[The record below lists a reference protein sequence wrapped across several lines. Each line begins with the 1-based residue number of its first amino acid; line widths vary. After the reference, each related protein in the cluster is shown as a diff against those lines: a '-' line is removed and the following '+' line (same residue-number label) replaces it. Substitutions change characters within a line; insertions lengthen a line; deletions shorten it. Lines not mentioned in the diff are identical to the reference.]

1 MSPLVYAD
9 HHATTPLVPEALEA
23 MLPWLGRPANPSSV
37 HAEGRAARLAVEEAR
52 EAVAAAIGARP
63 AEIVFTSGGTESD
76 NLAVRGAARE
86 VRTRTGRARV
96 VVTAAEHAAVRE
108 AALGLVAEGFEVETL
123 PVDAN
128 GLPLPHTPG
137 PAAALVSMILA
148 SNETGAI
155 DEALPALAAAWH
167 ESGALVHTDAVQA
180 VGKLPV
186 DVERLGVDLL
196 SLAGHKLGGPRGA
209 GALYVRR
216 GTALRPLV
224 SGGGQE
230 KGRRSGTENVPAI
243 VGLGAAIT
251 RAVAALEAEGR
262 RLALLRDRLEAG
274 LLRACPGA
282 RVNAAPA
289 ARLPT
294 ASSVLFPGTDAET
307 LLAALD
313 LEGIAASSG
322 SACASG
328 TTAPSRVLLACGLTA
343 GEARSTVRFSFGWTT
358 TDADVARLLEVVPRL
373 ATRVRAALS
382 A

>member
-1 MSPLVYAD
+1 VSRLVYAD
-9 HHATTPLVPEALEA
+9 HHATAPLVPEALEA

-76 NLAVRGAARE
+76 NLALRGAARE
-86 VRTRTGRARV
+86 ARARTGRARV

-108 AALGLVAEGFEVETL
+108 AALGLAPEGFEVETL

-128 GLPLPHTPG
+128 GLPLPHAPD
-137 PAAALVSMILA
+137 PHAALVSMILA

-155 DEALPALAAAWH
+155 DEALPTLAAAWR

-180 VGKLPV
+180 VGKVPV
-186 DVERLGVDLL
+186 DVGRLHVDLL

-209 GALYVRR
+209 GALYVRK

-230 KGRRSGTENVPAI
+230 RGRRSGTENVPAI

-251 RAVAALEAEGR
+251 RAVAVLEAEGR
-262 RLALLRDRLEAG
+262 RLVLLRDRLEAE

-282 RVNAAPA
+282 RVNAAA
-289 ARLPT
+289 ATRLPT
-294 ASSVLFPGTDAET
+294 ASSFLFPGTDAET

-313 LEGIAASSG
+313 LEGVAASSG

-328 TTAPSRVLLACGLTA
+328 TTAPSRVLLACGLSPA
-343 GEARSTVRFSFGWTT
+343 EARSTVRFSLGWTT
-358 TDADVARLLEVVPRL
+358 TDADVDRLLEVVPRL
-373 ATRVRAALS
+373 AARVRSALS